1 MGKISLSLTCMVR
14 NVSESRPKHGLF
26 LFLLQMTNV
35 NTKVIKESKMQLKI
49 VEQYINEKVCKIKK
63 VKLLFQWNNR
73 ESHKTLFKIILML

>member
-49 VEQYINEKVCKIKK
+49 VEQYINEKFVRLRKE
-63 VKLLFQWNNR
+63 LLFQWNNR

>member
-1 MGKISLSLTCMVR
+1 MEKISLSLTCMVR

-63 VKLLFQWNNR
+63 RVTIPVEQQGI
-73 ESHKTLFKIILML
+73 S

>member
-63 VKLLFQWNNR
+63 RV
-73 ESHKTLFKIILML
+73 IIPVEQQGIS

>member
-1 MGKISLSLTCMVR
+1 
-14 NVSESRPKHGLF
+14 
-26 LFLLQMTNV
+26 MTNV

-63 VKLLFQWNNR
+63 RVMLLFQWNNR